1 MKQLRR
7 VVLFVL
13 LFFAPASHFV
23 PRAFAR
29 AIPASAQQNR
39 SKRGKKSKTKN
50 KLTKTKT
57 SKNRPLQR
65 RQRKQTKKPA

>member
-23 PRAFAR
+23 PGVFAR
-29 AIPASAQQNR
+29 SIPASAQQNR
-39 SKRGKKSKTKN
+39 GKRGKKSKTKN
-50 KLTKTKT
+50 KVTKTKT
-57 SKNRPLQR
+57 AKSRPLQR
-65 RQRKQTKKPA
+65 RQRKQSKKPA